1 MNRSSLPS
9 VEPHRAVSEEDRASA
24 RDLLGHESVPRYAA
38 GMEAEAS
45 SASDDAASGAAGGIG
60 AASGGVGVG
69 SDWSAWPIRERPLAG
84 ALAIAGAIALAVLA
98 AIVGGDPSWGALAGL
113 VVLASLHGFLCPT
126 RFGVGPEGVVAR
138 GTLFTRRIRWSE
150 ANLLVV
156 DDRGGWIGWS
166 SPRAWRRRG
175 ITLLADRRDSGW
187 VDRLIDLA
195 RAFGGH
201 LEIRDRRAGAV
212 DRAGTRD
219 RPSSSAPAASASRS
233 VPDRAGASA

>member
-1 MNRSSLPS
+1 
-9 VEPHRAVSEEDRASA
+9 
-24 RDLLGHESVPRYAA
+24 
-38 GMEAEAS
+38 MEAATKVK
-45 SASDDAASGAAGGIG
+45 SASVDAASPAAGRID

-113 VVLASLHGFLCPT
+113 VVLASLHGFLFPT
-126 RFGVGPEGVVAR
+126 RFGVGTEGVVAR
-138 GTLFTRRIRWSE
+138 GTMFTRRLRWSE
-150 ANLLVV
+150 VNLLVV

-175 ITLLADRRDSGW
+175 VTLLADRRDPGW

-201 LEIRDRRAGAV
+201 VEVRDRRAGAV
-212 DRAGTRD
+212 DRVGTPGRL
-219 RPSSSAPAASASRS
+219 SSSAPAASASRS